1 MNRRAMAEPR
11 ILSQCPRLVQTV
23 RAARFPLAPALAL
36 GLALTLG
43 LAACN
48 PAGGSGEQPPL
59 AGAALGGNF
68 ALQDKTGKTVHFA
81 DFDGKYRIVYFG
93 YTFCPDVCP
102 LDLQNVMQGI
112 NLFARNNAEAAARI
126 QPIFITVDPARDTP
140 QVVGEFTAHFGAK
153 LLGLSGSEKAIAEAE
168 KSFAVYAQK
177 REGGAGTAYL
187 MDHSRAAYLM
197 GPKGEPIALLPA
209 EQNAEAVRAELAKW
223 VK

>member
-11 ILSQCPRLVQTV
+11 ILSQCPRFI
-23 RAARFPLAPALAL
+23 RATLLNLAPALAM
-36 GLALTLG
+36 G

-48 PAGGSGEQPPL
+48 PSGGSGEQPPL
-59 AGAALGGNF
+59 AGATLGGNF
-68 ALQDKTGKTVHFA
+68 ALQDKTGKIVHFN
-81 DFDGKYRIVYFG
+81 DFEGKYRIVYFG

-102 LDLQNVMQGI
+102 MDLQNVMQGV
-112 NLFARNNAEAAARI
+112 NLFARDNADAAARI
-126 QPIFITVDPARDTP
+126 QPIFITVDPTRDTP
-140 QVVGEFTAHFGAK
+140 QVVGEFAAHFGPK
-153 LLGLSGSEKAIAEAE
+153 LLGLTGTPEAIAEAE

-177 REGGAGTAYL
+177 REGSSGTAYL

-209 EQNAEAVRAELAKW
+209 EQNAEAVRVELAKW